1 MSLNS
6 PTFNPQ
12 QLVEEIVGRS
22 YLMPT
27 EIEVYVK
34 NLIRIV
40 NEQRQEIEQ
49 LKLAIGEAVVGG
61 NATI

>member
-1 MSLNS
+1 MTRAST
-6 PTFNPQ
+6 PTFDAK
-12 QLVEEIVGRS
+12 QLSEEIIDRS

-40 NEQRQEIEQ
+40 YEQQQKIDNLLRIASYGPHQ
-49 LKLAIGEAVVGG
+49 
-61 NATI
+61 